1 MNNKKVVGIKNK
13 DSGFIAAL
21 QVVDDVASHI
31 NEIRAAIKERPCA
44 YSMFP
49 EKYAFC
55 VFGISDEESV
65 IEFGSGHEN

>member
-1 MNNKKVVGIKNK
+1 MTNKKVVGIKNK

-31 NEIRAAIKERPCA
+31 NEMRAAIHNHPCA

-49 EKYAFC
+49 EKYAFA
-55 VFGISDEESV
+55 VFGIGDEESV
-65 IEFGSGHEN
+65 IEFGDGHHV